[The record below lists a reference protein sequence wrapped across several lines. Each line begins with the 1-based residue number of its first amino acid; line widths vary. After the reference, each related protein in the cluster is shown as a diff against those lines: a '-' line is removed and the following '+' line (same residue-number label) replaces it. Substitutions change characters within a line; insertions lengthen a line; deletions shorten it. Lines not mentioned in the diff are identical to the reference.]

1 MTQQFLSQVNTQR
14 NKKTSVPTKTCT
26 QIFIPKLFTTAK
38 KSKQLKYS
46 STDDEQLK
54 HTYNGVL
61 YSKKKE
67 GNAATCYNRDET

>member
-1 MTQQFLSQVNTQR
+1 METYVFPKTFTQR
-14 NKKTSVPTKTCT
+14 LVAA
-26 QIFIPKLFTTAK
+26 LFTTAK

-67 GNAATCYNRDET
+67 GNAATCYNRDETWK